1 MRTISSPGPRSRAA
15 TWLVPP
21 SCSGSRRKP
30 GRRIFKVLFCWAPR
44 RSPWGAKAG
53 RDAARI
59 GIRRAEQALVIDPND
74 GRALS
79 LGAGALVEDGQTER
93 ALKWSK
99 RVLELYPEDTSALVN
114 VACVNAKAG
123 QVSDALDILER
134 VFAHGCGKR
143 DWVEHDPDY
152 LLLHKEPRVFIG
164 LLGML
169 S

>member
-1 MRTISSPGPRSRAA
+1 MARAA
-15 TWLVPP
+15 ELFRLASEARPEDFQSPILLGTAALAM
-21 SCSGSRRKP
+21 
-30 GRRIFKVLFCWAPR
+30 GRERV
-44 RSPWGAKAG
+44 G

-114 VACVNAKAG
+114 VACVYAG
-123 QVSDALDILER
+123 SNQVSDALDLLER
-134 VFAHGCGKR
+134 VFAQGCGKR
-143 DWVEHDPDY
+143 DWIELDPDY
-152 LLLHKEPRVFIG
+152 RVLHPEPRFHR
-164 LLGML
+164 LLSRL